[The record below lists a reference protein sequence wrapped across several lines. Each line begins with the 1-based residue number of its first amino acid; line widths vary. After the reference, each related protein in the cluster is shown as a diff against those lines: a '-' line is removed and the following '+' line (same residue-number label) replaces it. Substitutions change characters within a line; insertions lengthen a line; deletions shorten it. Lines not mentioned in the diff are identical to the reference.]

1 MMKTYFKKGQNDICV
16 YNRKFAYS
24 YAKLKRTKPAE
35 LEKYLKQYWRD
46 ERIVSVSKPRSRW
59 MNRELIGFEIRSSD
73 NTTTNYKVH
82 KNGMQF

>member
-1 MMKTYFKKGQNDICV
+1 
-16 YNRKFAYS
+16 
-24 YAKLKRTKPAE
+24 
-35 LEKYLKQYWRD
+35 
-46 ERIVSVSKPRSRW
+46 